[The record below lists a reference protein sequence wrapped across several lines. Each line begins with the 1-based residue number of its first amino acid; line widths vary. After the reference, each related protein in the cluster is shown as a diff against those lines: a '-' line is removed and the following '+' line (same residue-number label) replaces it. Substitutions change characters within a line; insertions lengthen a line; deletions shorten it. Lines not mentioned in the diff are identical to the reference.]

1 MKVATGGFRENE
13 EVAVSI
19 DSPRRQGLRQHHTG
33 THLLHAALR
42 RILGTHVT
50 QAGSLVAPDHL
61 RFDFAHGA
69 QVKDREI
76 EQVEELVNEH
86 VQANTPVTNAEMDLD
101 AALAA
106 GAMALFGEKYG
117 DRVRVVKIGDFS
129 TELCGGTHLDTT
141 GQIGFF
147 KVAEEGAVASGVRRI
162 EAVAGTA
169 AVEAVARRERVLRE
183 VADILKVGAEEAP
196 QRLRKLLDEQKTLE
210 RQLAEME
217 TRLARG
223 RADDLV
229 ASARQVN
236 GIAVVAGRIDGLD
249 PDGLRAVADT
259 LRDRLGSGVVC
270 VGSVVDGKV
279 NLVAAVTKDLV
290 KRFPAGKLIQE
301 VAQAAGG
308 RGGGRPDLA
317 QAGAPDPGRLDA
329 ALALVSEWV
338 ARQP

>member
-1 MKVATGGFRENE
+1 VHRVKVATGGFRENE
-13 EVAVSI
+13 EGRRLDRLAE
-19 DSPRRQGLRQHHTG
+19 RQGLRQHHTG

-61 RFDFAHGA
+61 RFDFSHGA

-117 DRVRVVKIGDFS
+117 DRRARGEDRRFFRPSSAAARTWTRRVRSASSRWPKRARSLGRAPHRGRRGH
-129 TELCGGTHLDTT
+129 GGGGSRRAARACAARGGRHPQ
-141 GQIGFF
+141 GRRRG
-147 KVAEEGAVASGVRRI
+147 GA
-162 EAVAGTA
+162 A
-169 AVEAVARRERVLRE
+169 AAAQAARRAEDAR
-183 VADILKVGAEEAP
+183 GASSP
-196 QRLRKLLDEQKTLE
+196 RWRPGS
-210 RQLAEME
+210 R
-217 TRLARG
+217 RG

-290 KRFPAGKLIQE
+290 KRFPPA
-301 VAQAAGG
+301 
-308 RGGGRPDLA
+308 
-317 QAGAPDPGRLDA
+317 
-329 ALALVSEWV
+329 S
-338 ARQP
+338 